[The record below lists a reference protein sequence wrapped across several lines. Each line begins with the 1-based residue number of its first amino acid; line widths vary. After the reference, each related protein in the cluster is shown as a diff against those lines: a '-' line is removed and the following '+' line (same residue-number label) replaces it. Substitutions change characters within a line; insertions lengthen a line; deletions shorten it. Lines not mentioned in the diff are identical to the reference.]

1 MDLSTF
7 DIAVFRPV
15 VDDQLEDW
23 DPLRQLGCATEV
35 SSIEDPHHRS
45 SQRVPGMETDKTVP
59 RYVRRHHG
67 EWFPL
72 AVR

>member
-7 DIAVFRPV
+7 DIAVFRTV

-35 SSIEDPHHRS
+35 SSIEGPHHRS
-45 SQRVPGMETDKTVP
+45 SQRVPGTETDKSAP
-59 RYVRRHHG
+59 R
-67 EWFPL
+67 
-72 AVR
+72 